1 MVIAGLVDAVF
12 PVCCVACGA
21 RGTPVCSKCGHD
33 LVPAR
38 PTPPPAFVDDWFAL
52 YEYEGVAREL
62 VARIK
67 YRNARAIL
75 PAFADAIAQHA
86 RHRWQFDAIT
96 WAPTTRAHQRD
107 RGFDHAQLLA
117 RAVARRTD
125 VPLRALLTRTTE
137 HPQTGRPQRDRQHGV
152 TFEAVH
158 RGGRPFA
165 ASVLLLD
172 DVATSG
178 ATLRAAARA
187 LRGGGAQHV
196 YAATIARTP
205 PPRSRRARAAYT
217 PPR

>member
-1 MVIAGLVDAVF
+1 VVFAGLVDAVF
-12 PVCCVACGA
+12 PVGCVACGA
-21 RGTPVCSKCGHD
+21 RGAPVCSACGHD
-33 LVPAR
+33 LAPAR
-38 PTPPPAFVDDWFAL
+38 PTAPPAFVDDWFAL

-86 RHRWQFDAIT
+86 RRRWQFDAIT

-107 RGFDHAQLLA
+107 RGFDHARLLA

-125 VPLRALLTRTTE
+125 VPLRALLTRTTDE
-137 HPQTGRPQRDRQHGV
+137 PQTGRPHHARQAGV
-152 TFEAVH
+152 TFEA
-158 RGGRPFA
+158 RGRVPP
-165 ASVLLLD
+165 SVLLLD

-187 LRGGGAQHV
+187 LRGDGAQHV

-205 PPRSRRARAAYT
+205 PPRSRRARPAYT

>member
-1 MVIAGLVDAVF
+1 MVFAGLLDAVF
-12 PVCCVACGA
+12 PVGCVACGV
-21 RGTPVCSKCGHD
+21 RGAPVCNACRHD
-33 LVPAR
+33 LAPAR
-38 PTPPPAFVDDWFAL
+38 PTPAPAFVDDWFAL

-75 PAFADAIAQHA
+75 PAFADAIAQQA

-117 RAVARRTD
+117 RAVARRTG
-125 VPLRALLTRTTE
+125 VPLRALLTRTTDE
-137 HPQTGRPQRDRQHGV
+137 PQTGRPHHARRAGV
-152 TFEAVH
+152 TFGARRRV
-158 RGGRPFA
+158 P
-165 ASVLLLD
+165 ASLLLLD

-205 PPRSRRARAAYT
+205 PPRNRRARPAYT